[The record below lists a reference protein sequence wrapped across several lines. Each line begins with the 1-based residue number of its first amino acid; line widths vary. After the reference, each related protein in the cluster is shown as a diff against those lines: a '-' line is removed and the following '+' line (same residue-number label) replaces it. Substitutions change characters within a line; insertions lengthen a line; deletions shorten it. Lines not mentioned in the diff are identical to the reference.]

1 MEDSRERT
9 NAVNAL
15 DVRADGLSGR
25 RELADTSVWLIH
37 RIDGA
42 YMQERVDD
50 ASWRHTYS

>member
-1 MEDSRERT
+1 MKDSRERT

-15 DVRADGLSGR
+15 DMRTDGLSGR
-25 RELADTSVWLIH
+25 RELADTSFKSIH

-50 ASWRHTYS
+50 AS